1 MKRRDFVKN
10 ASLTAA
16 ALAFPG
22 AMTAMKGKKGHLGL
36 QLYSVRDDM
45 KTDPKGT
52 LKKLATIGYKEVE
65 GAGYN
70 NGKFYGFTPKEFKSI
85 LLDNG
90 LTMPSGH
97 TGFTSDNMVAQG
109 LNDNWKKTVADA
121 AEVGQKFVISP
132 WMADKDRTPDGLK
145 KLCEGF
151 NRAGEYGKTMGQGFG
166 YHNHDFEFKKSGEE
180 LIYETLLKNTDPK
193 LVTME
198 IDLYWVV
205 YAGSDPFDWFKKH
218 PGRFELYHVKD
229 LAKTEKR
236 ETVEVG
242 EGSIN
247 FAEIFKM
254 DKLSGAKYHIIEL
267 EDYKTTPLQGVEVCY
282 KNLAKL
288 LK

>member
-10 ASLTAA
+10 ASLAA
-16 ALAFPG
+16 AVMAVPG
-22 AMTAMKGKKGHLGL
+22 AWETLKGNKGHLGI

-52 LKKLATIGYKEVE
+52 LKKLASFGFKEVE

-70 NGKFYGFTPKEFKSI
+70 DGKFYGFTPKEFKTI
-85 LLDNG
+85 LADNG

-97 TGFTSDNMVAQG
+97 TGFTSDYMTANGV
-109 LNDNWKKTVADA
+109 NDKWKKIVADA

-151 NRAGEYGKTMGQGFG
+151 NQAGTYGKSMGVAFG
-166 YHNHDFEFKKSGEE
+166 YHNHDFEFKKSGDEV
-180 LIYETLLKNTDPK
+180 IYETLLKNTDPK

-205 YAGSDPFDWFKKH
+205 YAGSDPLDWFKKH

-229 LAKTEKR
+229 LAKTAKR

-242 EGSIN
+242 EGTIN
-247 FAEIFKM
+247 FAEIFKY
-254 DKLSGAKYHIIEL
+254 DKLAGAKYHIIEL
-267 EDYKTTPLQGVEVCY
+267 EDYKRTPIEGAGICY
-282 KNLAKL
+282 TNLAKL